1 MNSQTRFSLL
11 LFFSVILVSSQ
22 TAAQDTIIDLTRVD
36 FTQPRLYALSGKWE
50 FYWNQ
55 LLTPEDFKSWDHQ
68 KETLRVPGGWNRQA
82 NYPALGIA
90 TYRIKIKLSN
100 HNNGLAIYFP
110 IINSAARIFIN
121 GEKVAET
128 GVVSTNEKLY
138 LPKLSST
145 IVEVPA
151 HQSEFELVVQCA
163 NYTYFSGGIS
173 GTPEIGKVTHLL
185 SQLNQSQ
192 GIENFFAGSLI
203 AMWIYQLILFFLFHR
218 GKPYLWLSMICLGVA
233 LRALI
238 VHGGSFLLP
247 NLYPS
252 VSWET
257 WKKIEF
263 ESVYSMASFFPL
275 YVFHLFR
282 EDAPRWPIKFFIA
295 TSTLL
300 CVTVLLTPQYI
311 YGRLLEVS
319 HIALLLSFIYAIYSV
334 GKAWKNGNKDARTI
348 FFGVL
353 ASFPFILAEIL
364 KNSAYSPFNVQF
376 MYLVEMGVL
385 MFLLFQVYLLANHYA
400 KSYKNLE
407 ALNLN
412 LEKMVEERSGELITA
427 NRVKDRLLSVVSH
440 DIKSPL
446 NSLRGIL
453 HIYNKGA
460 ISKEEFTNYS
470 KRIED
475 DLGKTG
481 LLVDNILYWTTS
493 QLKGLEVKSEKLDLK
508 DLLIENIE
516 LFRTI
521 ADNKKVSIQNNLSE
535 HHVVKFDRDILNLT
549 LRNLI
554 SNAIKFSHE
563 GGEIIIH
570 AVHTNEASAIQII
583 DYGVGMSDEMLRSL
597 EYDETTLSTAGTSN
611 EKGTGLGLSF
621 CREYLQKAGAELK
634 IDSMQGKG
642 STFTISIPK

>member
-1 MNSQTRFSLL
+1 VNCRARFFI
-11 LFFSVILVSSQ
+11 LFFFNITFFSSL
-22 TAAQDTIIDLTRVD
+22 TAQDTIIDLTKID
-36 FTQPRLYALSGKWE
+36 FTQPRLYTIAGKWE

-55 LLTPEDFKSWDHQ
+55 LLTPEDFKLSNHQ
-68 KETLRVPGGWNRQA
+68 KETLWVPGGWNRQSS
-82 NYPALGIA
+82 YPALGIA
-90 TYRIKIKLSN
+90 TYRVKIKLPDHSN
-100 HNNGLAIYFP
+100 ELAIYFS
-110 IINSAARIFIN
+110 IINSAAKIFIN

-128 GVVSTNEKLY
+128 GVVNADKKLY
-138 LPKLSST
+138 HPKLNAT
-145 IVEVPA
+145 IVEVPG
-151 HQSEFELVVQCA
+151 HQSEFELIVQCA

-173 GTPEIGKVTHLL
+173 GTPEIGKINPLL
-185 SQLNQSQ
+185 SQLNQTL

-300 CVTVLLTPQYI
+300 CVTVLLTPQYV

-334 GKAWKNGNKDARTI
+334 GKAWRNGNKDARTI

-353 ASFPFILAEIL
+353 VSFPFIMAEIL
-364 KNSAYSPFNVQF
+364 KNSAFSPFNIQF

-385 MFLLFQVYLLANHYA
+385 IFLLFQVYLLANHYA

-407 ALNLN
+407 TLNLN

-481 LLVDNILYWTTS
+481 LLVDNILYWTAS
-493 QLKGLEVKSEKLDLK
+493 QLKGLEVKLEKLDLK
-508 DLLIENIE
+508 DLLKENIE

-521 ADNKKVSIQNNLSE
+521 ADNKRVSIQNNLSE

-554 SNAIKFSHE
+554 SNAIKFSNE

-570 AVHTNEASAIQII
+570 AVDTDEASAIQIV
-583 DYGVGMSDEMLRSL
+583 DYGVGMSAETLKSL
-597 EYDETTLSTAGTSN
+597 QYNETTLSAAGTSD

-634 IDSMQGKG
+634 IDSTQGKG